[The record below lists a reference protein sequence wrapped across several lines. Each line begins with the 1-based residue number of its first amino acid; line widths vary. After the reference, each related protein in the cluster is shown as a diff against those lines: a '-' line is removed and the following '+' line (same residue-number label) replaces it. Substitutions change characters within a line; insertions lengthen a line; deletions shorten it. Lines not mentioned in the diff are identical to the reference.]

1 VSTLAPA
8 SDRFATTRW
17 SVVRSCSDAKE
28 STNPLARQALGQL
41 CQIYWRPIFAYICLR
56 GYSPEDAEDLTQD
69 FFAAVLEGSLLGR
82 ADPGRGRFRS
92 LLLRA
97 LGNFLNDAT
106 DRRRSR
112 KRGGDIKFISWDD
125 WVAESPSQMSI
136 PEQALQSWSPEQL
149 FDLRWA
155 ATVVE
160 RALRRLQE
168 ECRGQGRSRLCETLS
183 PYLASERSDV
193 SYGKL
198 SGLLGITE
206 AGVKRQLHNLRRR
219 YRWLIWAEVAET
231 VQDPREVKSEI
242 RHLCAALTAEAA

>member
-1 VSTLAPA
+1 M
-8 SDRFATTRW
+8 
-17 SVVRSCSDAKE
+17 
-28 STNPLARQALGQL
+28 
-41 CQIYWRPIFAYICLR
+41 
-56 GYSPEDAEDLTQD
+56 
-69 FFAAVLEGSLLGR
+69 VLEGSLLER

-97 LGNFLNDAT
+97 LSNFLNDAS

-168 ECRGQGRSRLCETLS
+168 ECKGKGRSRLCETLS
-183 PYLASERSDV
+183 PYLATERSDV

-198 SGLLGITE
+198 SELLGISE

-219 YRWLIWAEVAET
+219 YRGLIWAEVAET
-231 VQDPREVKSEI
+231 VEDPREVKSEI
-242 RHLCAALTAEAA
+242 RHLCATLTAQAA